1 MVNDKRKIKE
11 LSLNNIPMSEDS
23 YEKVIEGIDVVVG
36 TISRLLF
43 PLRIFSYGFDKAQDF
58 LLTKLPEKLK
68 GVSTE
73 NLVSPDAKIVIPAI
87 NALILTNEE
96 TDTKLRE
103 MYANLIACCMN
114 KERKDYAHPSFV
126 FILQNMAPE
135 EAVIMEYFKERSSI
149 PIVDI
154 NLSGPWGIR
163 TMLEFVTDLNYLPE
177 FSDIFYRLPKHLTN
191 LIRLGLLNVRYD
203 HLFKDE
209 VSYSKLCSFF
219 DVQLK
224 EDESFV
230 YKKGIIE
237 LTQFGKDF
245 LNSVR

>member
-1 MVNDKRKIKE
+1 MDNDKHKIKE
-11 LSLNNIPMSEDS
+11 LSLNKIPMSEVS
-23 YEKVIEGIDVVVG
+23 YDKVVEGVDLVVG

-43 PLRIFSYGFDKAQDF
+43 PLRILSYGFDKAQDF

-68 GVSTE
+68 GVPPE

-87 NALILTNEE
+87 NALILTSDE
-96 TDTKLRE
+96 TDAKLRE

-135 EAVIMEYFKERSSI
+135 EALIMEYFKEQSSF
-149 PIVDI
+149 PVVDI
-154 NLSGPWGIR
+154 NLSGPWGIK
-163 TMLEFVTDLNYLPE
+163 TMMDFVTELNFLSE
-177 FSDIFYRLPKHLTN
+177 FSDIEYNLPKFITN

-203 HLFKDE
+203 RLFKDE
-209 VSYSKLCSFF
+209 DKYSRLCSYISMPLPK
-219 DVQLK
+219 DNN
-224 EDESFV
+224 FV
-230 YKKGIIE
+230 YRKGIIE
-237 LTQFGKDF
+237 LTQFGVDF

>member
-96 TDTKLRE
+96 TDTK
-103 MYANLIACCMN
+103 
-114 KERKDYAHPSFV
+114 K
-126 FILQNMAPE
+126 
-135 EAVIMEYFKERSSI
+135 
-149 PIVDI
+149 
-154 NLSGPWGIR
+154 
-163 TMLEFVTDLNYLPE
+163 
-177 FSDIFYRLPKHLTN
+177 
-191 LIRLGLLNVRYD
+191 
-203 HLFKDE
+203 LF
-209 VSYSKLCSFF
+209 
-219 DVQLK
+219 
-224 EDESFV
+224 
-230 YKKGIIE
+230 
-237 LTQFGKDF
+237 
-245 LNSVR
+245 